1 MSAFKQLEQ
10 QLQQWDNRRQTALFL
25 VWIPRGLLIGLLTAV
40 FIAALARWQPL
51 LDNQQVG
58 IIALAL
64 GVIGLLMG
72 TAVVF
77 LFHRHTLEQT
87 AQFADRTFGLQ
98 ERCSTAVELHHGHI
112 KTEPDLV
119 KLQLNDTL
127 HVATQVDPA
136 AHLPF
141 QLRTQEWLAILAAIA
156 LLVTAVVL
164 PNPQAGILQGQRAVT
179 QAIEE
184 QIETLEA
191 LEEQIRN
198 NPDLSP
204 AEQEALLEP
213 LQDAR
218 ERLETGELSQEEA
231 LATLTTAEQA
241 LQELAANNDTTAVRE
256 QLRTAGNTLAGSE
269 NGQELGEAMQSG
281 DFNQASTAAS
291 ELATQL
297 SSLSA
302 EQQAT
307 LASELT
313 ETAAALSGTDPQ
325 LAQELAAAAEAL
337 REGDLESAQE
347 ALASASDTL
356 SERGTQQ
363 ATAEQAAVAA
373 SELGQGRQ
381 EVAQAGQEGQGGQ
394 SGESQQG
401 QSGQEGQ
408 EQGEGQG
415 EGQTAEGSGNG
426 SVQPLDG
433 NSGQTGQ
440 NGSQTSPLGG
450 DGQGQAGSTA
460 GSNTG
465 GTPGGIGEGGGSVE
479 SVFVPEPID
488 LSGEPGVDIEL
499 PAECI
504 ADPASCGLLL
514 NQSPTD
520 FGPENSQVPY
530 TEVLGQYREAAYDA
544 LDDDYIPL
552 GMKRYIRD
560 YFSSL
565 EPSQ

>member
-1 MSAFKQLEQ
+1 MSTFKQLEQ

-58 IIALAL
+58 IMALAL

-87 AQFADRTFGLQ
+87 AQFADHTFGLQ
-98 ERCSTAVELHHGHI
+98 ERCATAVELHHGHI
-112 KTEPDLV
+112 KTEPELV

-127 HVATQVDPA
+127 HVATQVNPA

-141 QLRTQEWLAILAAIA
+141 LLRIQEWLAILAALA

-179 QAIEE
+179 QAIKE
-184 QIETLEA
+184 QIATIEA
-191 LEEQIRN
+191 LEQQISN

-231 LATLTTAEQA
+231 LATLTTAERE

-256 QLRTAGNTLAGSE
+256 QLQTAGNTLAGSE

-291 ELATQL
+291 ELAAQL

-302 EQQAT
+302 EQQAA

-347 ALASASDTL
+347 ALSAASETL

-363 ATAEQAAVAA
+363 ATAEQAASAA

-394 SGESQQG
+394 SSESQQG
-401 QSGQEGQ
+401 QEGQ
-408 EQGEGQG
+408 GQG
-415 EGQTAEGSGNG
+415 EGQTTAGNG
-426 SVQPLDG
+426 SGDGSLQPLDG
-433 NSGQTGQ
+433 GGQGQTGQ
-440 NGSQTSPLGG
+440 SGSPTSPLGG
-450 DGQGQAGSTA
+450 DGQSQAGST
-460 GSNTG
+460 TG
-465 GTPGGIGEGGGSVE
+465 GPSQGGGSGE
-479 SVFVPEPID
+479 SVFVPEFID
-488 LSGEPGVDIEL
+488 LSGEPGVEIEL
-499 PAECI
+499 PAECV

-514 NQSPTD
+514 NQLPTD

-544 LDDDYIPL
+544 LEDDYIPL